1 MISPIYPTTK
11 QCVSNIIRTQ
21 SCVDAWLNSSHGLA
35 FWVIRHWVSIMIL
48 CFSLSLYIFA
58 PACQKHHNLTALMNN
73 RLFFAVDTS
82 GKSSSSYLS
91 IAGKRMPPMSPAVSG
106 LRGPFQKKLVP
117 VFEAGQHAIEQVC
130 TLSVSVLNIW
140 EHLTGVIVHGWLFKN
155 PTALL

>member
-35 FWVIRHWVSIMIL
+35 FRVIRHWVGIMIL
-48 CFSLSLYIFA
+48 CFSLGLYIFA
-58 PACQKHHNLTALMNN
+58 PACQKHHSLTALMDN

-82 GKSSSSYLS
+82 RKSSSSYLS

-106 LRGPFQKKLVP
+106 LRGPFQKKP
-117 VFEAGQHAIEQVC
+117 SGACIWGRTACHRAGVYSFCICAQHMR
-130 TLSVSVLNIW
+130 TLNRCYCAWV
-140 EHLTGVIVHGWLFKN
+140 TF
-155 PTALL
+155 